1 MKRSAL
7 AIVLFASI
15 AALGLHAQSISL
27 KANVPFEFHVGT
39 VLMPAGEYNINHSN
53 GVLVLRDSTGRS
65 AAVITSAES
74 PASPASP
81 HAGKLVFNAY
91 GDRYFLS
98 KVWDPYVS
106 TGRVLPKSKVERELI
121 ARGTA
126 VQTAGVLARVK

>member
-15 AALGLHAQSISL
+15 AALGLYAQSISL
-27 KANVPFEFHVGT
+27 KANIPFEFHAGT
-39 VLMPAGEYNINHSN
+39 LLMPAGEYNINHSN
-53 GVLVLRDSTGRS
+53 GVLVLRGSTGRS
-65 AAVITSAES
+65 AVVMTAAQS
-74 PASPASP
+74 PATPENP
-81 HAGKLVFNAY
+81 RAGKLVFNVY

-98 KVWDPYVS
+98 KVWDPNVS
-106 TGRVLPKSKVERELI
+106 TGRVLPKGKVEKELI